1 MITEILRPLLPGYGL
16 TFGEEQFALLEAYAA
31 MLKEWNEKMNLTA
44 ITDGEGIAV
53 KHFLDS
59 LLVLRYADPPRGAK
73 LADVGAG
80 AGFPGAVLKIARPDL
95 HLTLIDGQGKRVAFL
110 AALSERLGLEAACLH
125 LRAEDAG
132 RDPGL
137 RARFDLVTARAVAG
151 MNVLAE
157 YCLPLVKRGGVFAAM
172 KGPEPRAEIAAA
184 ERAIRL
190 LGGSEPEILD
200 YRLPNGD
207 GRTLVTVRKAAAT
220 PDLYPRSAAKIAK
233 RPL

>member
-1 MITEILRPLLPGYGL
+1 MITEILRPLLPEYGL
-16 TFGEEQFALLEAYAA
+16 SLGEEQFAALEVYAA

-44 ITDGEGIAV
+44 ITDDEGIAV

-59 LLVLRYADPPRGAK
+59 LLVLRYADPPRGAR

-95 HLTLIDGQGKRVAFL
+95 HLTLIDGQGKRVTFL
-110 AALSERLGLEAACLH
+110 EALFEHLGLPAECLH

-137 RARFDLVTARAVAG
+137 RERFDLVTARAVAG

-157 YCLPLVKRGGVFAAM
+157 YCLPLVKPGGTFAAM
-172 KGPEPRAEIAAA
+172 KGPEPGEELVAA

-190 LGGSEPEILD
+190 LGGGEPEQEA

-207 GRTLVTVRKAAAT
+207 GRTLVVVRKTAAT
-220 PDLYPRSAAKIAK
+220 PDTYPRCSAKIAK
-233 RPL
+233 QPL

>member
-1 MITEILRPLLPGYGL
+1 MITEILRPLLLEYGL
-16 TFGEEQFALLEAYAA
+16 SLSEEQLALLEAYAS

-44 ITDGEGIAV
+44 ITDDEGIAV

-59 LLVLRYADPPRGAK
+59 LLVLRYAGPPRGAR

-95 HLTLIDGQGKRVAFL
+95 RLTLIDGLGKRVTFL
-110 AALSERLGLEAACLH
+110 GALSERLGFEAECLH

-137 RARFDLVTARAVAG
+137 RERFDLVTARAVAG

-157 YCLPLVKRGGVFAAM
+157 YCLPLVKPGGTFAAM
-172 KGPEPRAEIAAA
+172 KGPEPDEEIAAA
-184 ERAIRL
+184 EKAIRL
-190 LGGSEPEILD
+190 LGGGEPERAG
-200 YRLPNGD
+200 YRLPSGD
-207 GRTLVTVRKAAAT
+207 GRTLVVIRKAAAT
-220 PDLYPRSAAKIAK
+220 PDMYPRCSAKIAK
-233 RPL
+233 QPL

>member
-1 MITEILRPLLPGYGL
+1 MITEILRPLLPEYGL
-16 TFGEEQFALLEAYAA
+16 SLSEEQLALLEAYAS

-44 ITDGEGIAV
+44 ITDDEGIAV

-59 LLVLRYADPPRGAK
+59 LLVLRYAGPPQGAR

-95 HLTLIDGQGKRVAFL
+95 RLTLIDGLGKRVTFL
-110 AALSERLGLEAACLH
+110 GALSERLGFEAECLH

-137 RARFDLVTARAVAG
+137 RERFDLVTARAVAG

-157 YCLPLVKRGGVFAAM
+157 YCLPLVKPGGTFAAM
-172 KGPEPRAEIAAA
+172 KGPEPDAETAAA
-184 ERAIRL
+184 EKAIRL
-190 LGGSEPEILD
+190 LGGGAPD
-200 YRLPNGD
+200 RVGYRLPSGD
-207 GRTLVTVRKAAAT
+207 GRTLVVIRKAAAT
-220 PDLYPRSAAKIAK
+220 PDMYPRCSAKIAK
-233 RPL
+233 QPL